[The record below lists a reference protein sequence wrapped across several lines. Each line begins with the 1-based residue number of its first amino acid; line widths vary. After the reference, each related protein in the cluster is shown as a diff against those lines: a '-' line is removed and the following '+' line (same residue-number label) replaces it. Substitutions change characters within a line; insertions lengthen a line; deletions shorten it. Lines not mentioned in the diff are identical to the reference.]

1 MDLSGFFQFILLAVM
16 VILISVGLDRLYAAV
31 VPFRSL
37 YYAIRLPG
45 VVLHEIAHMVGC
57 VVTGAEI
64 KKVVYFSQ
72 EGGSV
77 TYSEPRIPVVGTVI
91 ISTAPLFFLP
101 LVLAGL
107 TWIFGTYF
115 GCSVAPVVPLT
126 GDLVAGSEDMFK
138 NVIPLFSANLVVH
151 PNGWFFLYLFLCGSI
166 VLSLAPSGQ
175 DFKNAAIGIGSLL
188 VICLL
193 LVNSGFGPGIALVS
207 LVASPMIA
215 AFSTGLLF
223 EMIALVLALPFILIF
238 VVRRT

>member
-1 MDLSGFFQFILLAVM
+1 MDISGFFQFILLAVM
-16 VILISVGLDRLYAAV
+16 VILVSVGLDRLYAAV

-64 KKVVYFSQ
+64 KKVVYFSP

-77 TYSEPRIPVVGTVI
+77 TYSEPKIPVLGTVI

-101 LVLAGL
+101 LILAGL

-115 GCSVAPVVPLT
+115 GCSVPPVVPLT
-126 GDLVAGSEDMFK
+126 GDLVAGSEEMLK
-138 NVIPLFSANLVVH
+138 NVITLFSLNLVVH
-151 PNGWFFLYLFLCGSI
+151 LNGWFFLYLFLCGSI

-175 DFKNAAIGIGSLL
+175 DFRNAAIGIGSLL

-193 LVNSGFGPGIALVS
+193 IVNYGFEPGIALIS
-207 LVASPMIA
+207 LIASPMIT

-223 EMIALVLALPFILIF
+223 EMIAVVVALPFIMIF
-238 VVRRT
+238 VLRKT